1 MNCVN
6 LCELDKRSRD
16 LNVDVTLGD
25 CLFGAVK
32 LSENA
37 NPEKHEYCS
46 YGIEFDLRSLLSL
59 SKGKFGTNVVVFDVD
74 NSSLVHSDNKKNILD
89 EVPTDG
95 LGDTTIEEE
104 AKYFVTVT
112 KSKNNFFLNLNYKG
126 NNFFYANGV
135 KIYQF
140 KTK

>member
-1 MNCVN
+1 MN

-37 NPEKHEYCS
+37 NPEKHEYCG

-59 SKGKFGTNVVVFDVD
+59 SNGKFGINVVVFDVD

-95 LGDTTIEEE
+95 LGDTTIAEE

-112 KSKNNFFLNLNYKG
+112 KSKNKFCLNLNYKG
-126 NNFFYANGV
+126 NNNFFYANGV
-135 KIYQF
+135 KMYQF